1 MAVVRSRARLIAAR
15 CICLLALAALVS
27 ACASGPKRPPVGAE
41 EPDKF
46 LWEHGHAALKDRRW
60 LVAREFFRQLM
71 DSYPQSPF
79 RASAKL
85 GIADSF
91 LGEGTAESRVMA
103 INEFREFL
111 SYYPTHDLAHYA
123 QFKLGMAHYYEMPNS
138 ARDQTETKEAI
149 RELTIYVERYADK
162 PLIDEARQ
170 RLREAKDRLGDHE
183 YGVGLF
189 YLRSRMSVPG
199 AIDRFNQLLKSD
211 PQYTNRDAVY
221 YQMAQAL
228 VQLGQPAA
236 AIPYLDRLLKEFQ
249 QSEYLERAQKQI
261 AELKARLDSTV
272 KKTGGSTDKF

>member
-1 MAVVRSRARLIAAR
+1 MALVRSRARLIVAR
-15 CICLLALAALVS
+15 CICLLALAALAS

-46 LWEHGHAALKDRRW
+46 LWEHGNEALKDRRW
-60 LVAREFFRQLM
+60 LVAREFLRQLM

-85 GIADSF
+85 GVADSF

-111 SYYPTHDLAHYA
+111 SYYPTHELAHYA

-149 RELTIYVERYADK
+149 RELTTYVERFPDR
-162 PLIDEARQ
+162 PLIEEARQ

-183 YGVGLF
+183 YAVGLF

-199 AIDRFNQLLKSD
+199 AVDRFNALIKAD
-211 PQYTNRDAVY
+211 PQYTHRDAVY

-236 AIPYLDRLLKEFQ
+236 AIPYLDRLLKEFE
-249 QSEYLERAQKQI
+249 QSEYLDRAQKQI
-261 AELKARLDSTV
+261 AELKAKLDSQV
-272 KKTGGSTDKF
+272 KKSGGSSDNF